1 MKTGERVL
9 VESTS
14 ETPDAEQVEKLPLS
28 SKGDCIGERW
38 IDSAKNPRFVKDKL
52 IIDTLGSEFTPIRA
66 LTGSII
72 LARHITKMSPE
83 QNVATLL
90 PTSAGSMLCNMAILL
105 AGKTLVNLNYTA
117 SEESIKSS
125 IQQAGILTIYTSSR
139 FLQKLEAR
147 GMDTSWLEQTAKIV
161 ILENLSASTSFFE
174 KFSTLLACKFLS
186 ANSLKNRYL
195 HKVDPESPA
204 VILFSSGSE
213 ADPKGVL
220 LSHRNILTNI
230 DQIMKI
236 LDIQEGDVV
245 LANLPLFHAMG
256 LTVTEF
262 LPLLEGIP
270 LVCHPDPTDVIGTVN
285 AIQKH
290 NVSIMFGTSTF
301 FRLYIRNA
309 KIQPAM
315 LSGLR
320 LVVAGA
326 EKLQTEVREEFSNK
340 FGKTIYEGYGA
351 TETAPVASV
360 NLPDKI
366 DDDGNII
373 INNKPGSV
381 DLPIPQTEVK
391 IIDPETQEE
400 LPAGKSGMIL
410 ISGGQVML
418 GYLGQPENSEQSL
431 TTRQEKIWY
440 VSGDKGYL
448 DEDGFLHIQDRFS
461 RFAKIGGEMISLG
474 QVEASIRK
482 VVADIDLEVVA
493 VNIPDRRKGESIIV
507 LSNQNLEKKELREKL
522 LNAGLNSLAL
532 PSAYFLVDEI
542 PSLGS
547 GKTDFGTAK
556 KLALRVSEI
565 GTKYDK

>member
-1 MKTGERVL
+1 MPIAG
-9 VESTS
+9 
-14 ETPDAEQVEKLPLS
+14 AEDSPADQEADVPLS
-28 SKGDCIGERW
+28 SKGESIGARW
-38 IDSAKNPRFVKDKL
+38 IDSAKNPQFVTDKL
-52 IIDTLGSEFTPIRA
+52 IVDTLGTELTPLRA
-66 LTGSII
+66 LTGSLI
-72 LARHITKMSPE
+72 LARHISKISPE

-90 PTSAGSMLCNMAILL
+90 PTSAGAMLCNMAVLL
-105 AGKTLVNLNYTA
+105 LGKTLVNLNYTA
-117 SEESIKSS
+117 GAESIQSS
-125 IQQAGILTIYTSSR
+125 IRQADIRTIYTSSR
-139 FLQKLEAR
+139 FLQRLEAR
-147 GMDTSWLEQTAKIV
+147 GMDTSWLDKSARVV
-161 ILENLSASTSFFE
+161 ILEKISASTTCFRKIATLLTCKLLSAS
-174 KFSTLLACKFLS
+174 A
-186 ANSLKNRYL
+186 LKKRYL
-195 HKVDPESPA
+195 VKVDSTSPA

-236 LDIQEGDVV
+236 LEIQDGDVL

-262 LPLLEGIP
+262 LPLLEGVP
-270 LVCHPDPTDVIGTVN
+270 LVCHPDPTDAIGTVN
-285 AIQKH
+285 AIRKH
-290 NVSIMFGTSTF
+290 QVTIMFGTSTF
-301 FRLYIRNA
+301 FRLYIRNP
-309 KIQPAM
+309 KIKPEM
-315 LSGLR
+315 LAGLR

-326 EKLQTEVREEFSNK
+326 EKLQTEVREEFFNK
-340 FGKTIYEGYGA
+340 FGKIIYEGYGA

-373 INNKPGSV
+373 LNHKPGSV
-381 DLPIPQTEVK
+381 GLPIPHTEVL
-391 IIDPETQEE
+391 IVDPETREA

-410 ISGGQVML
+410 INGGQVML
-418 GYLGQPENSEQSL
+418 GYLGQPEKSGTSL
-431 TTRQEKIWY
+431 ISLYDKIWY
-440 VSGDKGYL
+440 VTGDKGFL
-448 DEDGFLHIQDRFS
+448 DDDGFLHIQDRFS

-474 QVEASIRK
+474 QVEATLRK
-482 VVADIDLEVVA
+482 VVADMDLEVVA
-493 VNIPDRRKGESIIV
+493 INIPDPKKGESIIV
-507 LSNQNLEKKELREKL
+507 LCNQELDKKALRDKL

-565 GTKYDK
+565 DSKYSKK